1 LVAEGGRQSW
11 EYEPDPNF
19 LDGGA
24 YLYTAVAGAG
34 HRTRYA
40 GTGELRLPVLE
51 QVTIDLSGR
60 YDDYKYDGG
69 SFNKFTYNAGLEYR
83 PVKTLLVRGRY
94 GTAFKAPT
102 LSDQYQGQSGFFTGS
117 ANDYYWCDTHGFK
130 GNYQACPQ
138 GGQSF
143 FGTTEGNPNLKPI
156 NATVWDAGFVWS
168 PVERSQFGVDYLHW
182 HINDEVAQQD
192 TDQLLRTESACLQ
205 GQLDPTTPTCVAA
218 ISQVHRD
225 PVTDLIDQID
235 TPKQNLSEENLDVLL
250 FTLNYGWNMG
260 AYGNMVFES
269 SYTHVL
275 KHNFV
280 RFPGDPQINYLTSPF
295 YSTEFQDKAN
305 AALTWNYE
313 KFSTTVYGEYYGN
326 TPNNQATL
334 DVSGYAQP
342 NAGKLGA
349 WVIANWSASYEVLSG
364 LTVTANVNNVF
375 NKMPPF
381 DPTWTG
387 LDNQPFNIFNYNNYG
402 REYFVGASYKFGK

>member
-1 LVAEGGRQSW
+1 MPISHSNTQDSLGRVQLTNSRLFALPGGDAGIALVAEGGRQSW

-102 LSDQYQGQSGFFTGS
+102 LSDQYQGQSGFFTSS

-130 GNYQACPQ
+130 GNYQSCPQ

-156 NATVWDAGFVWS
+156 NATVWDAGLVWS
-168 PVERSQFGVDYLHW
+168 PVERSQIGVDYLHW
-182 HINDEVAQQD
+182 HINDEVSQQD
-192 TDQLLRTESACLQ
+192 YRPAAAHRVGLPAGSAGSDDPDLRGGDLPGAPRP
-205 GQLDPTTPTCVAA
+205 G
-218 ISQVHRD
+218 HRPD
-225 PVTDLIDQID
+225 HPD
-235 TPKQNLSEENLDVLL
+235 
-250 FTLNYGWNMG
+250 
-260 AYGNMVFES
+260 
-269 SYTHVL
+269 
-275 KHNFV
+275 
-280 RFPGDPQINYLTSPF
+280 
-295 YSTEFQDKAN
+295 
-305 AALTWNYE
+305 
-313 KFSTTVYGEYYGN
+313 
-326 TPNNQATL
+326 
-334 DVSGYAQP
+334 
-342 NAGKLGA
+342 
-349 WVIANWSASYEVLSG
+349 
-364 LTVTANVNNVF
+364 
-375 NKMPPF
+375 
-381 DPTWTG
+381 
-387 LDNQPFNIFNYNNYG
+387 
-402 REYFVGASYKFGK
+402 